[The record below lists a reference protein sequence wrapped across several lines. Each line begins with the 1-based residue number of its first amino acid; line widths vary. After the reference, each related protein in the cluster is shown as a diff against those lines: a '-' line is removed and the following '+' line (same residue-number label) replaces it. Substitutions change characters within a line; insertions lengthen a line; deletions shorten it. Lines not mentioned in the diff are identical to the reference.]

1 MKTNCDIMEPY
12 KFTQKSINSNENYCT
27 EEQRMKSKLNANV
40 QKASTKTTYFLLKI
54 KGRSLIRSGFFV
66 HPESEKNEPLEK
78 GLCQGLNESLKKFTN
93 HSELVNY
100 FKKSGSS

>member
-1 MKTNCDIMEPY
+1 M
-12 KFTQKSINSNENYCT
+12 
-27 EEQRMKSKLNANV
+27 R
-40 QKASTKTTYFLLKI
+40 
-54 KGRSLIRSGFFV
+54 FFV

-100 FKKSGSS
+100 VKKSGSS